1 MKWKKTEVE
10 NGFNG
15 SLLVSKQGKKGPEDQ
30 DEQPLTD
37 EEIAIC
43 KGILEE
49 KKARVL
55 ALADADN
62 IQDRDSLR
70 MSDEIDLASAE
81 YEAAFENRLRDRE
94 KFLIRKIE
102 GALRRI
108 EDGEYDECESCGE
121 YISFKRL
128 QARPETECCI
138 VCKEDQEKVEK
149 MYQKKRLQRLNYDL

>member
-1 MKWKKTEVE
+1 MSNRKKRGEESSV
-10 NGFNG
+10 
-15 SLLVSKQGKKGPEDQ
+15 L
-30 DEQPLTD
+30 PLT
-37 EEIAIC
+37 EEQLEIC
-43 KGILEE
+43 KTILEE
-49 KKARVL
+49 KKQRILGMV
-55 ALADADN
+55 DSES

-70 MSDEIDLASAE
+70 MSDEVDLASAE

-102 GALRRI
+102 TALRRM

-128 QARPETECCI
+128 KARPETTYCI
-138 VCKEDQEKVEK
+138 VCKEEQEKVEK

>member
-1 MKWKKTEVE
+1 VSNRKKRGEESSV
-10 NGFNG
+10 
-15 SLLVSKQGKKGPEDQ
+15 L
-30 DEQPLTD
+30 PLT
-37 EEIAIC
+37 EEQLDIC
-43 KGILEE
+43 KAILEE
-49 KKARVL
+49 KKQRILGMV
-55 ALADADN
+55 DSES

-70 MSDEIDLASAE
+70 MSDEVDLASAE

-102 GALRRI
+102 TALRRL

-128 QARPETECCI
+128 KARPETTYCI
-138 VCKEDQEKVEK
+138 VCKEEQEKVEK

>member
-1 MKWKKTEVE
+1 VSNRKKRGEESSV
-10 NGFNG
+10 
-15 SLLVSKQGKKGPEDQ
+15 L
-30 DEQPLTD
+30 PLT
-37 EEIAIC
+37 EEQLEIC
-43 KGILEE
+43 KTILEE
-49 KKARVL
+49 KKQRILGMV
-55 ALADADN
+55 DSES

-70 MSDEIDLASAE
+70 MSDEVDLASAE

-102 GALRRI
+102 TALRRM

-128 QARPETECCI
+128 KARPETTYCI
-138 VCKEDQEKVEK
+138 VCKEEQEKVEK

>member
-1 MKWKKTEVE
+1 VSNRKKRGGESSV
-10 NGFNG
+10 
-15 SLLVSKQGKKGPEDQ
+15 L
-30 DEQPLTD
+30 PLT
-37 EEIAIC
+37 EEQLEAC
-43 KGILEE
+43 KVILEE
-49 KKARVL
+49 KKQRILGMV
-55 ALADADN
+55 DAES

-70 MSDEIDLASAE
+70 MSDEVDLASAE

-102 GALRRI
+102 TALRRM

-128 QARPETECCI
+128 KARPETTYCI
-138 VCKEDQEKVEK
+138 VCKEEQEKVEK